1 MCEKERKSTVSV
13 RETEDKNKYQC
24 TCPYVR
30 TNNQVTYERERERE
44 REIGTNNMHSVWG
57 RKRKGRLWGVT

>member
-30 TNNQVTYERERERE
+30 TNNQVHMRE

>member
-30 TNNQVTYERERERE
+30 TNNQVHMRERERQE
-44 REIGTNNMHSVWG
+44 QIICTVFGEEKEKLDFGE
-57 RKRKGRLWGVT
+57 